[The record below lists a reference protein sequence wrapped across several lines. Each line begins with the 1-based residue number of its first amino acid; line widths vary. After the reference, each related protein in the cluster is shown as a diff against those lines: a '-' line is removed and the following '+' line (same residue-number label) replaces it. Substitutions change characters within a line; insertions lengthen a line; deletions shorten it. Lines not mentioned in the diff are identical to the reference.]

1 MKKIVLTNG
10 LELEVN
16 ENSLNNMEL
25 LDALEEMTEGDEL
38 SMSKVV
44 KLMLGKENRKKLY
57 DSFLNTGSID
67 LDRIQ
72 TDLLDRYFLTF
83 TDYWENVIAEL
94 KRKNAIINRREYL
107 IELTQKFIVLLTE
120 KGITKYNQLLLDYQ
134 NLNYS
139 LLESL

>member
-1 MKKIVLTNG
+1 MLTNG

-57 DSFLNTGSID
+57 DSIRHKDGRVPLED
-67 LDRIQ
+67 VD
-72 TDLLDRYFLTF
+72 
-83 TDYWENVIAEL
+83 
-94 KRKNAIINRREYL
+94 KC
-107 IELTQKFIVLLTE
+107 LTE
-120 KGITKYNQLLLDYQ
+120 IMMLLGEQ
-134 NLNYS
+134 GKNS
-139 LLESL
+139 